1 MSELTELVRALGAL
15 CEPPSPLHRPAAAAL
30 RLPEQPRDEDY
41 TALFV
46 FDLYPYA
53 SVYLDDEGKLGG
65 EARDRV
71 AGFWRA
77 LGLVPPPE
85 ADHLAA
91 LLGLYAT
98 LSEREQAEDDAARRR
113 LVREARRTLLHEH
126 LLSWTEPY
134 LDRVTELAT
143 PYYRTWAE
151 ILRDT
156 LAAEAEQLSASR
168 VLPAA
173 LREASTL
180 EAPSAVGGAA
190 FVGQLLAPV
199 RTGVILVRTDLVT
212 AARELGLALRIAE
225 RRYVLEALLGQ
236 DAAATLH
243 WLSRLA
249 AGRAARHASAFWA
262 QRAATSAA
270 LLADAAAQAAAQEVP
285 ASPPPA

>member
-1 MSELTELVRALGAL
+1 MYLGA
-15 CEPPSPLHRPAAAAL
+15 
-30 RLPEQPRDEDY
+30 
-41 TALFV
+41 
-46 FDLYPYA
+46 
-53 SVYLDDEGKLGG
+53 EGKLGG

-77 LGLVPPPE
+77 LGRVPPPE
-85 ADHLAA
+85 PDHLAA

-98 LSEREQAEDDAARRR
+98 LGEREQAENDEARRR
-113 LVREARRTLLHEH
+113 LVREARRALLHEH
-126 LLSWTEPY
+126 LLSWTGPY

-143 PYYRTWAE
+143 PYYRAWAE
-151 ILRDT
+151 VLRET
-156 LAAEAEQLSASR
+156 LAAEAEQLGAAR
-168 VLPAA
+168 ALPAA
-173 LREASTL
+173 LREAPTL

-190 FVGQLLAPV
+190 FVAQLLAPV

-262 QRAATSAA
+262 QRAEGCAA
-270 LLADAAAQAAAQEVP
+270 VLAEAAGHAEAQEVP
-285 ASPPPA
+285 A